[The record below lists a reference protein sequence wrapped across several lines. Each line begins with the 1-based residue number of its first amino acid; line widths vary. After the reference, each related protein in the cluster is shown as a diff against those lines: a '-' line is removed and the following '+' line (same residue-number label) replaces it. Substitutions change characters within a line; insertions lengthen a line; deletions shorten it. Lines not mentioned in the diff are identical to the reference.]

1 MPSSEFVVESHVGTS
16 FRVNKVKSMFDC
28 DMDVVRK
35 QFSVNIPIEG
45 QEWNVGLI
53 VGASGSGK
61 TTIARRL
68 FEGFRFFDGF
78 KWVGASILDDFAEDI
93 SAKQI
98 TEVLSKVGFAS
109 PPDWLKPFSVLSNGQ
124 KMRAELAR
132 LILESDCPFIYD
144 EFTSVVDRQVAQ
156 IGSAAIQKFIRK
168 ERKQFIAVSCHHDI
182 AEWLE
187 PDWIYD
193 VNDMKFTRRYLRRP
207 EISVTVRKAMQAEWR
222 EFMGFHYLSHQHSN
236 AAHCYIAEID
246 GVKAAWCSVIHFPHP
261 KAKNIK
267 RIHRIVV
274 KPDYQGIGLG
284 GRFITEIARKYRA
297 LGFRVS
303 LVTSSPAFI
312 HGLRS
317 SSKWKMTRKPGR
329 MDGKSDYNN
338 LKASSSNSRLT
349 ATFEFWEASHGREAT
364 EQATLEATSATF
376 ADVEA
381 DASKAI
387 EAA

>member
-1 MPSSEFVVESHVGTS
+1 MPSSEFVVESHVGKS

-35 QFSVNIPIEG
+35 QFSVNIPIED

-68 FEGFRFFDGF
+68 FEEFRFFEGF
-78 KWVGASILDDFAEDI
+78 KWVGASILDDFAEDL

-132 LILESDCPFIYD
+132 LILESDVPFIYD

-168 ERKQFIAVSCHHDI
+168 EGKQLIAVSCHYDI

-193 VNDMKFTRRYLRRP
+193 VNDMKFTRGHLRRP
-207 EISVTVRKAMQAEWR
+207 EISVTIRKANQSEWR
-222 EFMGFHYLSHQHSN
+222 EFMDFHYLSHEHSK
-236 AAHCYIAEID
+236 AAHCYIAEV
-246 GVKAAWCSVIHFPHP
+246 GGTKAAWCSVIHFPHP

-267 RIHRIVV
+267 RIHRVVV

-303 LVTSSPAFI
+303 LVTSSPSFI
-312 HGLRS
+312 HGLS
-317 SSKWKMTRKPGR
+317 GSSKWRMTRKPGR
-329 MDGKSDYNN
+329 CSETSKKGALRGST
-338 LKASSSNSRLT
+338 SNSRLT
-349 ATFEFWEASHGREAT
+349 ATFEFWEQQNG
-364 EQATLEATSATF
+364 
-376 ADVEA
+376 
-381 DASKAI
+381 
-387 EAA
+387 